1 MPYLCGLQ
9 ESIGD
14 FWYMKRDFWYMYR
27 GLLVHV
33 SGTFGTCKAYRGL
46 LVLAF
51 KPA

>member
-1 MPYLCGLQ
+1 MRVTRVYRGLLVH
-9 ESIGD
+9 E
-14 FWYMKRDFWYMYR
+14 K